1 MGRRS
6 LLRVATAADVVPAIT
21 TSVRFAVDKL
31 GEIDDE
37 VLVFARSKRKVENAL
52 DVNRFHEHLR
62 GGVREA
68 VTAVSI
74 CDKWHLRKDKGI

>member
-1 MGRRS
+1 LGRRV
-6 LLRVATAADVVPAIT
+6 LLRVAAIT
-21 TSVRFAVDKL
+21 TSVRFAIDKL
-31 GEIDDE
+31 GEINDG
-37 VLVFARSKRKVENAL
+37 VLVFARSKRKVENTP

-74 CDKWHLRKDKGI
+74 CDKWPLHEDNGI

>member
-1 MGRRS
+1 M
-6 LLRVATAADVVPAIT
+6 AAAAAAVIPAIT

-31 GEIDDE
+31 GEINDE

-52 DVNRFHEHLR
+52 NVNRFHEHLR

-68 VTAVSI
+68 VTVSI
-74 CDKWHLRKDKGI
+74 CDKWPLHEDNGI